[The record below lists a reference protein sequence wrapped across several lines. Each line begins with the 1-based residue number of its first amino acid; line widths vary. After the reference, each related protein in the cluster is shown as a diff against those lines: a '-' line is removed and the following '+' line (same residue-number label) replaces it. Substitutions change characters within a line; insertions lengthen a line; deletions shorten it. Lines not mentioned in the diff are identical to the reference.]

1 MGRYGWVSRR
11 YICCIRWLKRARSLI
26 WGLLWGVMSEN
37 NSLAERPGDEP
48 EAKEGGELQA
58 FLDEN
63 FKCPKCG
70 GLLRDFGFSNKT
82 CRNCDKA
89 DYEAAVV
96 NRPEGAL

>member
-1 MGRYGWVSRR
+1 
-11 YICCIRWLKRARSLI
+11 
-26 WGLLWGVMSEN
+26 MSEN

-70 GLLRDFGFSNKT
+70 GLLRDFGFSSKT

-89 DYEAAVV
+89 EYEDAVV
-96 NRPEGAL
+96 DRPEGAL